1 MSLFVA
7 HHLLLAVVVGL
18 NRIGKAMLK
27 KKKRQEDTEKSRD
40 PDMRQKDVFVNSDP
54 VHTK

>member
-1 MSLFVA
+1 
-7 HHLLLAVVVGL
+7 
-18 NRIGKAMLK
+18 MLK
-27 KKKRQEDTEKSRD
+27 KKKRQEHTVSRD